1 MEINRLR
8 LNQYRSYAALD
19 LRPGPGINAIVG
31 DNAEG
36 KTNSV
41 EAVFLCAFGRSHR
54 TSRDAELIMRG
65 CAGGYVGAELTNN
78 TGSHLI
84 EIKLRDGERKK
95 IFIDRQ
101 MASRSGELMGMLN
114 VVMFAP
120 EDLSIVKDGP
130 AERRRFMDMELSQTH
145 PAYYYSLQRYNSALK
160 QRNALLKEPD
170 RIGPG
175 MLETW
180 DEQLAAL
187 GEEIVMDRCEFI
199 DGLSTIAYDL
209 HKSITGGRERLEIVY
224 EPDIDPEDPEGIYG
238 AMLKALDRSRA
249 EDLRRGFTTAGPHR
263 DDIGIAL
270 SGIDVRTFGSQGQKR
285 TASQKARHRRADDGT
300 FPQKARRAVGRESEA
315 EQGCRRE
322 RDGDVAGEH
331 EDGVE
336 LREERAVH
344 ERCGAE
350 RQEQRDE
357 PAQRLS
363 FVRCAFRFHTAPFHL
378 PLFYTRRPPVRT
390 DRGSSLIT
398 AGRWRGGATD
408 GIP

>member
-120 EDLSIVKDGP
+120 EDLSIVKEGP

-170 RIGPG
+170 RIAPG

-180 DEQLAAL
+180 DEQLSAL

-285 TASQKARHRRADDGT
+285 SC
-300 FPQKARRAVGRESEA
+300 AVALKLSEA
-315 EQGCRRE
+315 NLIRRITGE
-322 RDGDVAGEH
+322 NPVVLLDDVMSELDQSRQDYILNRIRDFQVFITCCDVSNTLRMESGRIFTVT
-331 EDGVE
+331 GGRVE
-336 LREERAVH
+336 EA
-344 ERCGAE
+344 
-350 RQEQRDE
+350 
-357 PAQRLS
+357 
-363 FVRCAFRFHTAPFHL
+363 
-378 PLFYTRRPPVRT
+378 
-390 DRGSSLIT
+390 
-398 AGRWRGGATD
+398 
-408 GIP
+408 

>member
-54 TSRDAELIMRG
+54 TSRDGELIMRG
-65 CAGGYVGAELTNN
+65 CAGGYVGAELTNG

-101 MASRSGELMGMLN
+101 MASRSGELMGLLN

-120 EDLSIVKDGP
+120 EDLSIVKEGP

-170 RIGPG
+170 RIPPG
-175 MLETW
+175 MLEAW
-180 DEQLAAL
+180 DEQLASL
-187 GEEIVMDRCEFI
+187 CEDIVMDRCEFI

-209 HKSITGGRERLEIVY
+209 HRSITAGRESLEVAY
-224 EPDIDPEDPEGIYG
+224 QPDIDPDSPEGIG
-238 AMLKALDRSRA
+238 GEMLRALEKSRA
-249 EDLRRGFTTAGPHR
+249 EDMRRGFTTRGPHR

-285 TASQKARHRRADDGT
+285 TAALSLKL
-300 FPQKARRAVGRESEA
+300 SELA
-315 EQGCRRE
+315 LIR
-322 RDGDVAGEH
+322 
-331 EDGVE
+331 E
-336 LREERAVH
+336 LREEAPVLILDDVLSELDEGRQQLLMESMRECQCFLTCTSLEGLKRAGLGNMRVF
-344 ERCGAE
+344 RC
-350 RQEQRDE
+350 
-357 PAQRLS
+357 
-363 FVRCAFRFHTAPFHL
+363 
-378 PLFYTRRPPVRT
+378 
-390 DRGSSLIT
+390 
-398 AGRWRGGATD
+398 RGGELLPEQ
-408 GIP
+408 G

>member
-1 MEINRLR
+1 MLKLVSKILYYRRAKQMEINRLR

-101 MASRSGELMGMLN
+101 MASRSGELMGLLN

-145 PAYYYSLQRYNSALK
+145 PAYYYSLQRYNAALK

-285 TASQKARHRRADDGT
+285 TAALSLKLSELAFIREIKEEAPVLILDDVLSELDEGRQQLLMESMKDCQCFLTCTSLEGLKRAGLGNMNV
-300 FPQKARRAVGRESEA
+300 FRCKG
-315 EQGCRRE
+315 
-322 RDGDVAGEH
+322 GEM
-331 EDGVE
+331 
-336 LREERAVH
+336 
-344 ERCGAE
+344 
-350 RQEQRDE
+350 
-357 PAQRLS
+357 
-363 FVRCAFRFHTAPFHL
+363 L
-378 PLFYTRRPPVRT
+378 PE
-390 DRGSSLIT
+390 
-398 AGRWRGGATD
+398 
-408 GIP
+408 

>member
-41 EAVFLCAFGRSHR
+41 EAVFLCALGRSHR
-54 TSRDAELIMRG
+54 TSRDAELIMGG

-101 MASRSGELMGMLN
+101 MASRSGELMGLLN

-170 RIGPG
+170 RIAPG

-187 GEEIVMDRCEFI
+187 GEDIVMERCGFI

-209 HKSITGGRERLEIVY
+209 HRSITGGREKLEVAY
-224 EPDIDPEDPEGIYG
+224 EPDIDPESPEGIYG
-238 AMLKALDRSRA
+238 EMLRALEKSRA
-249 EDLRRGFTTAGPHR
+249 EDMRRGFTTRGPHR

-285 TASQKARHRRADDGT
+285 TAALSLKLSELAFIRELKEEAPVLILDDVLSELDEGRQQLLMESMKDCQCFLTCTSLEGLKRAGL
-300 FPQKARRAVGRESEA
+300 
-315 EQGCRRE
+315 
-322 RDGDVAGEH
+322 GDMRVF
-331 EDGVE
+331 
-336 LREERAVH
+336 
-344 ERCGAE
+344 RC
-350 RQEQRDE
+350 
-357 PAQRLS
+357 
-363 FVRCAFRFHTAPFHL
+363 
-378 PLFYTRRPPVRT
+378 
-390 DRGSSLIT
+390 
-398 AGRWRGGATD
+398 RGGEMR
-408 GIP
+408 PE

>member
-1 MEINRLR
+1 
-8 LNQYRSYAALD
+8 
-19 LRPGPGINAIVG
+19 
-31 DNAEG
+31 
-36 KTNSV
+36 
-41 EAVFLCAFGRSHR
+41 
-54 TSRDAELIMRG
+54 MRG

-120 EDLSIVKDGP
+120 EDLSIVKEGP

-180 DEQLAAL
+180 DEQLSAL

-285 TASQKARHRRADDGT
+285 TAALSLKLSELAFIREIKEEAPVLILDDVLSELDEGRQQLLMESMKDCQCFLTCTSLEGLKRAGLGNMKV
-300 FPQKARRAVGRESEA
+300 FRCKG
-315 EQGCRRE
+315 
-322 RDGDVAGEH
+322 GEM
-331 EDGVE
+331 
-336 LREERAVH
+336 
-344 ERCGAE
+344 
-350 RQEQRDE
+350 
-357 PAQRLS
+357 
-363 FVRCAFRFHTAPFHL
+363 
-378 PLFYTRRPPVRT
+378 RPE
-390 DRGSSLIT
+390 
-398 AGRWRGGATD
+398 
-408 GIP
+408 

>member
-1 MEINRLR
+1 MLKLISKILYYRRAKQMEINRLR

-54 TSRDAELIMRG
+54 TARDAELIMRG

-101 MASRSGELMGMLN
+101 MASRSGELMGLLN

-145 PAYYYSLQRYNSALK
+145 PAYYYSLQRYNSALR

-170 RIGPG
+170 RIAPG

-180 DEQLAAL
+180 DEQLSAL

-285 TASQKARHRRADDGT
+285 TAALSLKLSELAFIREIKEEAPVLILDDVLSELDEGRQQLLMESMKDCQCFLTCTSLEGLKRAGLGNMKV
-300 FPQKARRAVGRESEA
+300 FRCKG
-315 EQGCRRE
+315 
-322 RDGDVAGEH
+322 GEM
-331 EDGVE
+331 
-336 LREERAVH
+336 
-344 ERCGAE
+344 
-350 RQEQRDE
+350 
-357 PAQRLS
+357 
-363 FVRCAFRFHTAPFHL
+363 
-378 PLFYTRRPPVRT
+378 RPE
-390 DRGSSLIT
+390 
-398 AGRWRGGATD
+398 
-408 GIP
+408 

>member
-120 EDLSIVKDGP
+120 EDLSIVKEGP
-130 AERRRFMDMELSQTH
+130 AE
-145 PAYYYSLQRYNSALK
+145 
-160 QRNALLKEPD
+160 
-170 RIGPG
+170 
-175 MLETW
+175 
-180 DEQLAAL
+180 
-187 GEEIVMDRCEFI
+187 
-199 DGLSTIAYDL
+199 
-209 HKSITGGRERLEIVY
+209 
-224 EPDIDPEDPEGIYG
+224 
-238 AMLKALDRSRA
+238 
-249 EDLRRGFTTAGPHR
+249 
-263 DDIGIAL
+263 
-270 SGIDVRTFGSQGQKR
+270 
-285 TASQKARHRRADDGT
+285 
-300 FPQKARRAVGRESEA
+300 
-315 EQGCRRE
+315 
-322 RDGDVAGEH
+322 
-331 EDGVE
+331 
-336 LREERAVH
+336 
-344 ERCGAE
+344 
-350 RQEQRDE
+350 
-357 PAQRLS
+357 
-363 FVRCAFRFHTAPFHL
+363 
-378 PLFYTRRPPVRT
+378 
-390 DRGSSLIT
+390 
-398 AGRWRGGATD
+398 
-408 GIP
+408 